1 VAPTFV
7 VGEGSICFFEGR
19 SQLSMFVAFLN
30 ELPSASAGGVLLSL
44 ISFRRMDRV
53 AVNYVAIDD
62 TQRGITRSSEQSCI
76 YARPASGADC
86 PPGKA
91 GGPRKNDDGQSIRLD
106 PVYFLQILNEAFHH

>member
-1 VAPTFV
+1 MSRWINSFAARAASTNVLLGSPGVSGDWRQMWVRNVRKDDSWFVAPTFV

-62 TQRGITRSSEQSCI
+62 THRLF
-76 YARPASGADC
+76 SG
-86 PPGKA
+86 G
-91 GGPRKNDDGQSIRLD
+91 
-106 PVYFLQILNEAFHH
+106 